1 MSTFIFQQIA
11 KRGKVIGI
19 NNKDIQVAR
28 DWFRNKARRLQ
39 VDPEEL
45 HASNKSR
52 LFTRMGPE
60 DIGTMLMYF
69 YDPKHRD
76 ELPYWDKFPL
86 IFVVEVGDTWFHG
99 INLHYLPPML
109 RAKLMDALWTIAV
122 KHKDEKIVRL
132 KLSYQ
137 VLKSAAKFAPFK
149 PTFKMYLKNH
159 VRSRFFFV
167 ESREWDTAIGLP
179 VQTFQKATN
188 QTVWK
193 HSRRII
199 KGG

>member
-11 KRGKVIGI
+11 KRGKAIGI
-19 NNKDIQVAR
+19 NNTDIQTAR
-28 DWFRNKARRLQ
+28 DWFRNKARRVQDLD
-39 VDPEEL
+39 VNEL

-52 LFTRMGPE
+52 LFTRIGPE

-69 YDPKHRD
+69 YDAKTKD
-76 ELPYWDKFPL
+76 DLPYWDKFPL

-122 KHKDEKIVRL
+122 KNPTDKLVRL

-137 VLKSAAKFAPFK
+137 VLKSATKFAPFK
-149 PTFKMYLKNH
+149 PCFKMYLKNH

-167 ESREWDTAIGLP
+167 ESREWDTAMALP
-179 VQTFQKATN
+179 SAQFQKATN
-188 QTVWK
+188 QTVWR
-193 HSRRII
+193 HSRKKI
-199 KGG
+199 